1 MCLWF
6 VLQRILGPGVGSGL
20 QSWKMSCSLRFFPTW
35 PGYWIG
41 SSVSLNRPP
50 SPRQDGAFYPRR
62 QCFSFWGCCW
72 CWLAPLVDVGWGLSH
87 NILVGCEERHF
98 VHDLWCESWTRY
110 IYFFGCL
117 CFWSHP
123 SLMTERWQLC
133 FFLDW
138 SPFVKDSVHIF
149 KFCSVVRIGKQ
160 KWKVFVLGRVSASL
174 PPHLS
179 FSLNVCGLF

>member
-1 MCLWF
+1 MICPSKNPRPGGRQWF
-6 VLQRILGPGVGSGL
+6 AKLENELFTFS
-20 QSWKMSCSLRFFPTW
+20 PTW

-62 QCFSFWGCCW
+62 RCFSFPGCCR
-72 CWLAPLVDVGWGLSH
+72 CWLAPLVDAGWVLSH
-87 NILVGCEERHF
+87 TFWLDARRDF
-98 VHDLWCESWTRY
+98 VHDLWCESWTCY

-123 SLMTERWQLC
+123 SFMTERWQLC

-138 SPFVKDSVHIF
+138 SPFVKDSVRIF
-149 KFCSVVRIGKQ
+149 KFCSVRKQ
-160 KWKVFVLGRVSASL
+160 KWKVSVLGRVSASL

>member
-1 MCLWF
+1 MICPSKNPW
-6 VLQRILGPGVGSGL
+6 PGGRQWVAKL
-20 QSWKMSCSLRFFPTW
+20 ENELFTCFFPTW
-35 PGYWIG
+35 PGYWIS
-41 SSVSLNRPP
+41 SSVSLNRPS

-62 QCFSFWGCCW
+62 QCFSFRGCCW

-87 NILVGCEERHF
+87 SILVGCEQRHF
-98 VHDLWCESWTRY
+98 VHDLRCESWTCY

-138 SPFVKDSVHIF
+138 SPFVKDSVRIF

-160 KWKVFVLGRVSASL
+160 KWKIFVLGRVSASL